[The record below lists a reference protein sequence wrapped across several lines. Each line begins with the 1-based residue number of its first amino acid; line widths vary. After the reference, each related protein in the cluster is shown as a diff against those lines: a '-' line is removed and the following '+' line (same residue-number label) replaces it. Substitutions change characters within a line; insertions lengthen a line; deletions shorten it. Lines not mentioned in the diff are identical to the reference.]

1 MDDTGN
7 KDSVL
12 RQLSQ
17 IHQKLEI
24 IQRDADDVAELM
36 AWGMRKALSD
46 GEREIW
52 IKLMEE
58 ERKRI
63 FASMQQRQSED

>member
-1 MDDTGN
+1 MHDMGD

-17 IHQKLEI
+17 MHQKLDI
-24 IQRDADDVAELM
+24 IQRDADDVADLM

-46 GEREIW
+46 REPEVW

-63 FASMQQRQSED
+63 FASMQQRQSEG